1 MLIFNEIQKLKELNA
16 ELESKLQTLKSETK
30 NEVESST
37 REALQTELESTLN
50 EAKKQINAYADEK
63 ISQTNNDLEIY
74 HTREI
79 KRLFNAKIDE
89 LLADFSVDSLS
100 KKTAQEFANQNADNA
115 KNALESVI
123 SKHTSDFVRSAKSD
137 IFNATQEALESSRE
151 ILDNARELQSELNTK
166 QGLNIIKKY
175 RFEAS
180 LHLAAIA
187 SQSKINELIKAINEA
202 KDLPRDII
210 EDLDNATND
219 TKTIHKTYATR

>member
-16 ELESKLQTLKSETK
+16 ELESKLQTLKEQTK
-30 NEVESST
+30 SEVESST
-37 REALQTELESTLN
+37 RDNIQAQLESTLQ

-74 HTREI
+74 HTREV

-89 LLADFSVDSLS
+89 LLINFSVDSLS
-100 KKTAQEFANQNADNA
+100 KKTAQEFAIQNADNA

-123 SKHTSDFVRSAKSD
+123 KQHSSDFVRTAKSD
-137 IFNATQEALESSRE
+137 IFNATQEALQSSRE

-187 SQSKINELIKAINEA
+187 SQSKLAELVKAINEA
-202 KDLPRDII
+202 KDLP
-210 EDLDNATND
+210 ND
-219 TKTIHKTYATR
+219 TLKDFDEATSKTIHKTYATR